1 MCSPSSPAMEQ
12 QAWILRGFLA
22 QVESKEAEEEEAESG
37 FTGEFSRLKLQS
49 TKYRTDKT
57 YPTKVA
63 EKQENVK
70 KNRYKDIVPFD
81 HSRVKLSL
89 TTSKNDNDYINASF
103 IKGVSGARAYI
114 ATQGPLPH
122 TVLDFWRMLWEYNIE
137 VIVMACREYEMGRK
151 KCERYWPEKQ
161 EEPFVC
167 DPFTIYCDSEES
179 KGDYVSRNLRVTYRN
194 WCRTLRQLH
203 YINWPDHGVPDTIPP
218 ILELLQEMRS
228 YQAHGDVPICI
239 HCSAGCGRTGALCA
253 IDYTWNLVK
262 TQRLKED
269 FSIYD
274 LVQDMRTQR
283 PSVVQT
289 KEQYEL
295 VYRTIKFLF
304 EKYLQSMAP
313 AQPSCTEVVP
323 AAPSPPTA
331 SDSEL
336 SDLSEASETEQEP
349 EPEPQHQIEPQT
361 EHRHPDREEPDRI
374 SNHVLPVAFSASAA
388 VHDGD
393 PLSDAATCSPSVIL
407 NDLRAR
413 DRQREQQRP
422 DSLPTQTINQKP
434 QPLQTQTNSMP
445 MNQRPPYLLPT
456 KPDTLP
462 TSQDLR
468 QEPSLSI
475 PIITSQALRTQEVCQ
490 RAMEQKK
497 VESDGEITR
506 LVPPVLSAVSIS
518 NPLCLTV
525 EDLYFLPDSSMTSPL
540 AAEAPR
546 GADNEEELAPLSK
559 LTENPCFNGS
569 SMTLNDQSMELSALV
584 ITNAA
589 PGALV
594 AFSDEDSPP
603 PLPERTPESYVLA
616 AGTERPDN
624 ISKPERLEVILPPNA
639 ATEALRG
646 NGNPPSP
653 IPPLPER
660 TPESFVLA
668 NTAGRS
674 TTVFPS
680 LSIPVE
686 MVVQKSEEREWPG
699 RSADTP
705 ALVDTISS
713 TRSKSLKVK
722 MTTLSV
728 SPQDTVSPP
737 VTVSLPVTVPQPV
750 TLPPPVR
757 YSIPAPC
764 SSVNLPPPP
773 PPPYPLAPSLSPPG
787 SENLTPPLPERT
799 PESFFLVTQEVD
811 QNSAPCMQSQSNSQ
825 TTSTQQRIGTSSE
838 WAGNSQPKRSLDGIM
853 NRSNSQTTSTQQ
865 RIGTS
870 SEWAGNSQPK
880 RSLDGIM
887 NRRKSVHAKS
897 SLQEPLTTVPLVAQA
912 VVAMTVGG
920 SAEIRLQQ
928 PVYNI
933 TSTSTGTTEDK
944 SDKNSGKALSGT
956 KSLKKFKLRQKPETA
971 PPPVPTHSGPSP
983 PYGTSASSSVFTF
996 GFGTRFGKP
1005 KGPRSYPETWV

>member
-1 MCSPSSPAMEQ
+1 MEQ

-37 FTGEFSRLKLQS
+37 FTGEFSRLKRQS

-179 KGDYVSRNLRVTYRN
+179 KGDYVSRNLRVTYSN

-262 TQRLKED
+262 TQLLKED

-295 VYRTIKFLF
+295 VYRTIKFLL
-304 EKYLQSMAP
+304 EKYLQSIAP
-313 AQPSCTEVVP
+313 AQPSCTEEVP

-336 SDLSEASETEQEP
+336 SDLSEASEAEQEP
-349 EPEPQHQIEPQT
+349 EPEPQHQMEPQT
-361 EHRHPDREEPDRI
+361 EHRERNASILCCRHPDREKPDGI
-374 SNHVLPVAFSASAA
+374 SNHVLPVALSASAA

-393 PLSDAATCSPSVIL
+393 PLSDSATCSPSVIL
-407 NDLRAR
+407 NALRAR

-422 DSLPTQTINQKP
+422 NSLPTQTMNQKP
-434 QPLQTQTNSMP
+434 QPLQIQTNSMS
-445 MNQRPPYLLPT
+445 MNQRPPYPLPT

-462 TSQDLR
+462 TSQALR
-468 QEPSLSI
+468 HEPSLRI
-475 PIITSQALRTQEVCQ
+475 PIITSQALMTQEFYQ

-497 VESDGEITR
+497 VESDGEIIR

-525 EDLYFLPDSSMTSPL
+525 EDLYFLPDFSMTSPL

-569 SMTLNDQSMELSALV
+569 IITLKDQAMELPALV

-589 PGALV
+589 AGALV
-594 AFSDEDSPP
+594 PFSDEDSPP

-616 AGTERPDN
+616 AGTEHPDN
-624 ISKPERLEVILPPNA
+624 ISKPERLEVIIPPNA
-639 ATEALRG
+639 AAEALRE
-646 NGNPPSP
+646 NGSAPSP

-668 NTAGRS
+668 NNSGRS

-680 LSIPVE
+680 LSVPVE
-686 MVVQKSEEREWPG
+686 MVVQKSEEMEWSG
-699 RSADTP
+699 RSVDT
-705 ALVDTISS
+705 LVDKMSW

-737 VTVSLPVTVPQPV
+737 VT
-750 TLPPPVR
+750 LPPPVR
-757 YSIPAPC
+757 YSVPAPC
-764 SSVNLPPPP
+764 TSVNLPPPP
-773 PPPYPLAPSLSPPG
+773 PPPYPLAPSLSTPG
-787 SENLTPPLPERT
+787 RAHLVPGRTSLICGGFYCEGSDNLTPPLPERT

-811 QNSAPCMQSQSNSQ
+811 QNSAPCLQSQSNSQ

-838 WAGNSQPKRSLDGIM
+838 WAGNSQPKRLLDGIM
-853 NRSNSQTTSTQQ
+853 NRS
-865 RIGTS
+865 
-870 SEWAGNSQPK
+870 
-880 RSLDGIM
+880 
-887 NRRKSVHAKS
+887 KSIHAKS
-897 SLQEPLTTVPLVAQA
+897 SLK
-912 VVAMTVGG
+912 
-920 SAEIRLQQ
+920 AEIKLQQ
-928 PVYNI
+928 TVDNS
-933 TSTSTGTTEDK
+933 TSTSTGTTEDE
-944 SDKNSGKALSGT
+944 SDKNSGKALSRT
-956 KSLKKFKLRQKPETA
+956 KSLKLFKLRQKPKSA

-1005 KGPRSYPETWV
+1005 KGPRSHPETWV

>member
-1 MCSPSSPAMEQ
+1 MEQ

-22 QVESKEAEEEEAESG
+22 QVERKEAEEEEAESG
-37 FTGEFSRLKLQS
+37 FTGEFSRLKRQS

-179 KGDYVSRNLRVTYRN
+179 KGDYVCRNLRVTYRN

-262 TQRLKED
+262 TQLLKED

-295 VYRTIKFLF
+295 VYRTIKFLL

-313 AQPSCTEVVP
+313 AQPSCTEEVP

-336 SDLSEASETEQEP
+336 SDLSEASEAEQEP
-349 EPEPQHQIEPQT
+349 EPEPQHQMEPQT
-361 EHRHPDREEPDRI
+361 EHRHPDREEPDGI

-393 PLSDAATCSPSVIL
+393 PLSDSATCSPSVIL
-407 NDLRAR
+407 NALRAR

-422 DSLPTQTINQKP
+422 NSLPTQTINQKP
-434 QPLQTQTNSMP
+434 QPLQIQTNSMS
-445 MNQRPPYLLPT
+445 MNQRPPYPLPT

-462 TSQDLR
+462 TSQALR
-468 QEPSLSI
+468 QEPSLRI
-475 PIITSQALRTQEVCQ
+475 PIITSQALMTQELCQ

-525 EDLYFLPDSSMTSPL
+525 EDLYFLPDFSMTSPL

-546 GADNEEELAPLSK
+546 GADNEELAPLSK

-569 SMTLNDQSMELSALV
+569 SITLKDQAMELPALV

-589 PGALV
+589 AGALV
-594 AFSDEDSPP
+594 PFSDEDSPP

-616 AGTERPDN
+616 AGTEHPDN
-624 ISKPERLEVILPPNA
+624 ISKPERLEVIIPPNA
-639 ATEALRG
+639 AAEALRG
-646 NGNPPSP
+646 N
-653 IPPLPER
+653 
-660 TPESFVLA
+660 
-668 NTAGRS
+668 
-674 TTVFPS
+674 
-680 LSIPVE
+680 
-686 MVVQKSEEREWPG
+686 
-699 RSADTP
+699 
-705 ALVDTISS
+705 
-713 TRSKSLKVK
+713 
-722 MTTLSV
+722 V

-737 VTVSLPVTVPQPV
+737 VT
-750 TLPPPVR
+750 LPPPVR
-757 YSIPAPC
+757 YSVPAPC
-764 SSVNLPPPP
+764 TSVNLPPPP
-773 PPPYPLAPSLSPPG
+773 PPPYPLAPSHSPPG
-787 SENLTPPLPERT
+787 SDNLTPPLPERT

-811 QNSAPCMQSQSNSQ
+811 QNSAPCQSQSNSQ

-838 WAGNSQPKRSLDGIM
+838 WAGNSQPKRLLDGIM
-853 NRSNSQTTSTQQ
+853 NRS
-865 RIGTS
+865 
-870 SEWAGNSQPK
+870 
-880 RSLDGIM
+880 
-887 NRRKSVHAKS
+887 KSVHAKS
-897 SLQEPLTTVPLVAQA
+897 SLKEPLTTVPLVAQV
-912 VVAMTVGG
+912 VVALGG
-920 SAEIRLQQ
+920 SAEMKLQQ
-928 PVYNI
+928 PVDNS
-933 TSTSTGTTEDK
+933 TSTSTGTTEDE
-944 SDKNSGKALSGT
+944 SDKNSGKALSRT
-956 KSLKKFKLRQKPETA
+956 KSLKLFKLRQKPKSA

-983 PYGTSASSSVFTF
+983 PYGTSTSSSVFTF

-1005 KGPRSYPETWV
+1005 KGPRSHPETWV

>member
-1 MCSPSSPAMEQ
+1 MEQ
-12 QAWILRGFLA
+12 QVWILRGFLA

-37 FTGEFSRLKLQS
+37 FTGEFSRLKRQS

-262 TQRLKED
+262 TQLLKED

-295 VYRTIKFLF
+295 VYRTIKFLL
-304 EKYLQSMAP
+304 EKYLQSIAP
-313 AQPSCTEVVP
+313 AQDSCTEEVP

-336 SDLSEASETEQEP
+336 SDLSEASEAEQEP
-349 EPEPQHQIEPQT
+349 EPEPQHQMEPQT
-361 EHRHPDREEPDRI
+361 EHRHPDREEPDGI
-374 SNHVLPVAFSASAA
+374 SNHVLPVALSASAA

-393 PLSDAATCSPSVIL
+393 PLSDSATCSPSVIL
-407 NDLRAR
+407 NALRAR

-422 DSLPTQTINQKP
+422 NSLPTQTINQKP
-434 QPLQTQTNSMP
+434 QPLQIQTNSMS
-445 MNQRPPYLLPT
+445 MNQRPPYPLPT

-462 TSQDLR
+462 TSQALR
-468 QEPSLSI
+468 QEPSLRI
-475 PIITSQALRTQEVCQ
+475 PIITSQALMPQEFCQ

-525 EDLYFLPDSSMTSPL
+525 EDLYFLPDFSMTSPL

-546 GADNEEELAPLSK
+546 GADNEEELVPLSK

-569 SMTLNDQSMELSALV
+569 SITLKDQAMELPALV

-589 PGALV
+589 AGALV
-594 AFSDEDSPP
+594 PFSDEDSPP

-616 AGTERPDN
+616 AGTEHPDN
-624 ISKPERLEVILPPNA
+624 ISKPERLEVIIPPNA
-639 ATEALRG
+639 AAEALG
-646 NGNPPSP
+646 ENGSAPSP

-668 NTAGRS
+668 NNSGRS

-680 LSIPVE
+680 LSVPVE
-686 MVVQKSEEREWPG
+686 MVVQKSEEREWSG
-699 RSADTP
+699 RSVDT
-705 ALVDTISS
+705 LVDKMSW

-737 VTVSLPVTVPQPV
+737 VT
-750 TLPPPVR
+750 LPPPVR
-757 YSIPAPC
+757 YSVPTPC
-764 SSVNLPPPP
+764 TSVNLPPPP

-787 SENLTPPLPERT
+787 RTSLICGGFYCEGSDNLTPPLPERT

-811 QNSAPCMQSQSNSQ
+811 QNSAPCLQSQSNSQ

-838 WAGNSQPKRSLDGIM
+838 WAGNSQPKRLLDGIM
-853 NRSNSQTTSTQQ
+853 NRS
-865 RIGTS
+865 
-870 SEWAGNSQPK
+870 
-880 RSLDGIM
+880 
-887 NRRKSVHAKS
+887 KSVHAKS
-897 SLQEPLTTVPLVAQA
+897 SLKEPLTTVPLVAQA
-912 VVAMTVGG
+912 VVALGG
-920 SAEIRLQQ
+920 SAEIKLQQ
-928 PVYNI
+928 TVDNS
-933 TSTSTGTTEDK
+933 TSTSTGTTEEE
-944 SDKNSGKALSGT
+944 SDKNSGKALSRT
-956 KSLKKFKLRQKPETA
+956 KSLKLFKLRQKPKSA

-983 PYGTSASSSVFTF
+983 PYGTSASSVFTF

-1005 KGPRSYPETWV
+1005 KGPRSHPETWV

>member
-1 MCSPSSPAMEQ
+1 MEQ

-22 QVESKEAEEEEAESG
+22 QVERKEAEEEEAESG
-37 FTGEFSRLKLQS
+37 FTGEFSRLKRQS

-179 KGDYVSRNLRVTYRN
+179 KGDYVCRNLRVTYRN

-262 TQRLKED
+262 TQLLKED

-295 VYRTIKFLF
+295 VYRTIKFLL

-313 AQPSCTEVVP
+313 AQPSCTEEVP

-336 SDLSEASETEQEP
+336 SDLSEASEAEQEP
-349 EPEPQHQIEPQT
+349 EPEPQHQMEPQT
-361 EHRHPDREEPDRI
+361 EHRERNASILCCRHPDREEPDGI

-393 PLSDAATCSPSVIL
+393 PLSDSATCSPSVIL
-407 NDLRAR
+407 NALRAR

-422 DSLPTQTINQKP
+422 NSLPTQTINQKP
-434 QPLQTQTNSMP
+434 QPLQIQTNSMS
-445 MNQRPPYLLPT
+445 MNQRPPYPLPT

-462 TSQDLR
+462 TSQALR
-468 QEPSLSI
+468 QEPSLRI
-475 PIITSQALRTQEVCQ
+475 PIITSQALMTQELCQ

-525 EDLYFLPDSSMTSPL
+525 EDLYFLPDFSMTSPL

-546 GADNEEELAPLSK
+546 GADNEELAPLSK

-569 SMTLNDQSMELSALV
+569 SITLKDQAMELPALV

-589 PGALV
+589 AGALV
-594 AFSDEDSPP
+594 PFSDEDSPP

-616 AGTERPDN
+616 AGTEHPDN
-624 ISKPERLEVILPPNA
+624 ISKPERLEVIIPPNA
-639 ATEALRG
+639 AAEALRG
-646 NGNPPSP
+646 N
-653 IPPLPER
+653 
-660 TPESFVLA
+660 
-668 NTAGRS
+668 
-674 TTVFPS
+674 
-680 LSIPVE
+680 
-686 MVVQKSEEREWPG
+686 
-699 RSADTP
+699 
-705 ALVDTISS
+705 
-713 TRSKSLKVK
+713 
-722 MTTLSV
+722 V

-737 VTVSLPVTVPQPV
+737 VT
-750 TLPPPVR
+750 LPPPVR
-757 YSIPAPC
+757 YSVPAPC
-764 SSVNLPPPP
+764 TSVNLPPPP
-773 PPPYPLAPSLSPPG
+773 PPPYPLAPSHSPPG
-787 SENLTPPLPERT
+787 SDNLTPPLPERT

-811 QNSAPCMQSQSNSQ
+811 QNSAPCQSQSNSQ

-838 WAGNSQPKRSLDGIM
+838 WAGNSQPKRLLDGIM
-853 NRSNSQTTSTQQ
+853 NRS
-865 RIGTS
+865 
-870 SEWAGNSQPK
+870 
-880 RSLDGIM
+880 
-887 NRRKSVHAKS
+887 KSVHAKS
-897 SLQEPLTTVPLVAQA
+897 SLKEPLTTVPLVAQV
-912 VVAMTVGG
+912 VVALGG
-920 SAEIRLQQ
+920 SAEMKLQQ
-928 PVYNI
+928 PVDNS
-933 TSTSTGTTEDK
+933 TSTSTGTTEDE
-944 SDKNSGKALSGT
+944 SDKNSGKALSRT
-956 KSLKKFKLRQKPETA
+956 KSLKLFKLRQKPKSA

-983 PYGTSASSSVFTF
+983 PYGTSTSSSVFTF

-1005 KGPRSYPETWV
+1005 KGPRSHPETWV

>member
-1 MCSPSSPAMEQ
+1 MEQ

-37 FTGEFSRLKLQS
+37 FTGEFSRLKRQS

-194 WCRTLRQLH
+194 KWCRTLRQLH

-228 YQAHGDVPICI
+228 YQAHEDVPICI

-269 FSIYD
+269 FRIYD

-295 VYRTIKFLF
+295 VYSTVKFLF

-313 AQPSCTEVVP
+313 AQPSCTEEVP

-336 SDLSEASETEQEP
+336 TDLSEASEAEQEP
-349 EPEPQHQIEPQT
+349 EPEPQHQMEPQI
-361 EHRHPDREEPDRI
+361 EHRHPDRI

-407 NDLRAR
+407 NALRAR

-422 DSLPTQTINQKP
+422 NSLPTQTINQKP
-434 QPLQTQTNSMP
+434 QPLQTQTNSMSI
-445 MNQRPPYLLPT
+445 NQRPSYPLPT

-468 QEPSLSI
+468 QEPSLRI
-475 PIITSQALRTQEVCQ
+475 PIITSQALRTQEFCQ

-569 SMTLNDQSMELSALV
+569 IMTLKDQSMELPALV

-603 PLPERTPESYVLA
+603 PLPERTPESYVLS

-624 ISKPERLEVILPPNA
+624 ISKPERLEVIIPPNA
-639 ATEALRG
+639 AAEALRG
-646 NGNPPSP
+646 NGSPPLP

-668 NTAGRS
+668 NNAGRS

-680 LSIPVE
+680 LSVPVE
-686 MVVQKSEEREWPG
+686 MVVQKSEEREWSG
-699 RSADTP
+699 RSVDT
-705 ALVDTISS
+705 LVDEISW

-737 VTVSLPVTVPQPV
+737 VTVPPPV
-750 TLPPPVR
+750 TLPPLVR
-757 YSIPAPC
+757 YSVPAPC
-764 SSVNLPPPP
+764 TSVNLPPPP

-811 QNSAPCMQSQSNSQ
+811 QNSAPCLQSQSNSQ

-838 WAGNSQPKRSLDGIM
+838 WAGNSQPKRFLDGIM
-853 NRSNSQTTSTQQ
+853 NRS
-865 RIGTS
+865 
-870 SEWAGNSQPK
+870 
-880 RSLDGIM
+880 
-887 NRRKSVHAKS
+887 KSVHVKS
-897 SLQEPLTTVPLVAQA
+897 SLKEPLTTVPLVAQT
-912 VVAMTVGG
+912 VVAVGG
-920 SAEIRLQQ
+920 STEMKLQQ
-928 PVYNI
+928 PVDN
-933 TSTSTGTTEDK
+933 STGTTEDK
-944 SDKNSGKALSGT
+944 SDKNSGKALSRT
-956 KSLKKFKLRQKPETA
+956 KSLKLFKLRQKPKSA

-1005 KGPRSYPETWV
+1005 KGPRSHPETWV

>member
-1 MCSPSSPAMEQ
+1 MEQ

-22 QVESKEAEEEEAESG
+22 QVERKEAEEEEAESG
-37 FTGEFSRLKLQS
+37 FTGEFSRLKRQS

-179 KGDYVSRNLRVTYRN
+179 KGDYVCRNLRVTYRN

-262 TQRLKED
+262 TQLLKED

-295 VYRTIKFLF
+295 VYRTIKFLL

-313 AQPSCTEVVP
+313 AQPSCTEEVP

-336 SDLSEASETEQEP
+336 SDLSEASEAEQEP
-349 EPEPQHQIEPQT
+349 EPEPQHQMEPQT
-361 EHRHPDREEPDRI
+361 EHRHPDREEPDGI

-393 PLSDAATCSPSVIL
+393 PLSDSATCSPSVIL
-407 NDLRAR
+407 NALRAR

-422 DSLPTQTINQKP
+422 NSLPTQTINQKP
-434 QPLQTQTNSMP
+434 QPLQIQTNSMS
-445 MNQRPPYLLPT
+445 MNQRPPYPLPT

-462 TSQDLR
+462 TSQALR
-468 QEPSLSI
+468 QEPSLRI
-475 PIITSQALRTQEVCQ
+475 PIITSQALMTQELCQ

-525 EDLYFLPDSSMTSPL
+525 EDLYFLPDFSMTSPL

-546 GADNEEELAPLSK
+546 GADNEELAPLSK

-569 SMTLNDQSMELSALV
+569 SITLKDQAMELPALV

-589 PGALV
+589 AGALV
-594 AFSDEDSPP
+594 PFSDEDSPP

-616 AGTERPDN
+616 AGTEHPDN
-624 ISKPERLEVILPPNA
+624 ISKPERLEVIIPPNA
-639 ATEALRG
+639 AAEALRG
-646 NGNPPSP
+646 N
-653 IPPLPER
+653 
-660 TPESFVLA
+660 
-668 NTAGRS
+668 
-674 TTVFPS
+674 
-680 LSIPVE
+680 
-686 MVVQKSEEREWPG
+686 
-699 RSADTP
+699 
-705 ALVDTISS
+705 
-713 TRSKSLKVK
+713 
-722 MTTLSV
+722 V

-737 VTVSLPVTVPQPV
+737 VT
-750 TLPPPVR
+750 LPPPVR
-757 YSIPAPC
+757 YSVPAPC
-764 SSVNLPPPP
+764 TSVNLPPPP
-773 PPPYPLAPSLSPPG
+773 PPPYPLAPSHSPPG
-787 SENLTPPLPERT
+787 RAHLVPGRTSLICGGFYCEGSDNLTPPLPERT

-811 QNSAPCMQSQSNSQ
+811 QNSAPCQSQSNSQ

-838 WAGNSQPKRSLDGIM
+838 WAGNSQPKRLLDGIM
-853 NRSNSQTTSTQQ
+853 NRS
-865 RIGTS
+865 
-870 SEWAGNSQPK
+870 
-880 RSLDGIM
+880 
-887 NRRKSVHAKS
+887 KSVHAKS
-897 SLQEPLTTVPLVAQA
+897 SLKEPLTTVPLVAQV
-912 VVAMTVGG
+912 VVALGG
-920 SAEIRLQQ
+920 SAEMKLQQ
-928 PVYNI
+928 PVDNS
-933 TSTSTGTTEDK
+933 TSTSTGTTEDE
-944 SDKNSGKALSGT
+944 SDKNSGKALSRT
-956 KSLKKFKLRQKPETA
+956 KSLKLFKLRQKPKSA

-983 PYGTSASSSVFTF
+983 PYGTSTSSSVFTF

-1005 KGPRSYPETWV
+1005 KGPRSHPETWV

>member
-1 MCSPSSPAMEQ
+1 MEQ

-37 FTGEFSRLKLQS
+37 FTGEFSRLKRQS

-194 WCRTLRQLH
+194 KWCRTLRQLH

-228 YQAHGDVPICI
+228 YQAHEDVPICI

-295 VYRTIKFLF
+295 VYRTVKFLF

-313 AQPSCTEVVP
+313 AQPSCTEEVP

-336 SDLSEASETEQEP
+336 TDLSEASEAEQEP
-349 EPEPQHQIEPQT
+349 EPEPQHQMEPQT
-361 EHRHPDREEPDRI
+361 EHRHP
-374 SNHVLPVAFSASAA
+374 
-388 VHDGD
+388 G
-393 PLSDAATCSPSVIL
+393 T
-407 NDLRAR
+407 
-413 DRQREQQRP
+413 
-422 DSLPTQTINQKP
+422 LPTQTINQKP
-434 QPLQTQTNSMP
+434 QPLQTQTNSMS
-445 MNQRPPYLLPT
+445 MNQRPSYPLPT

-468 QEPSLSI
+468 QEPSLRI
-475 PIITSQALRTQEVCQ
+475 PIITSQALRTQEFCQ

-569 SMTLNDQSMELSALV
+569 IMTLKDQSMELPALV

-603 PLPERTPESYVLA
+603 PLPERTPESYVLS

-624 ISKPERLEVILPPNA
+624 ISKPERLEVIIPPNA
-639 ATEALRG
+639 AAEALRV
-646 NGNPPSP
+646 NGSPPSP

-668 NTAGRS
+668 NNAGRS

-680 LSIPVE
+680 LSVPVE
-686 MVVQKSEEREWPG
+686 MVVQKSEEREWSG
-699 RSADTP
+699 RSVDT
-705 ALVDTISS
+705 LVDEISW

-737 VTVSLPVTVPQPV
+737 VTVPPPV

-757 YSIPAPC
+757 YSVPAPC
-764 SSVNLPPPP
+764 TSVNLPPPP

-811 QNSAPCMQSQSNSQ
+811 QNSAPCLQSQSNSQ

-838 WAGNSQPKRSLDGIM
+838 WAGNSQPKRFLDGIM
-853 NRSNSQTTSTQQ
+853 NRS
-865 RIGTS
+865 
-870 SEWAGNSQPK
+870 
-880 RSLDGIM
+880 
-887 NRRKSVHAKS
+887 KSVHAKS
-897 SLQEPLTTVPLVAQA
+897 SLKEPLTTVPLVAQT
-912 VVAMTVGG
+912 VVAVGG
-920 SAEIRLQQ
+920 SAEMKLQQ
-928 PVYNI
+928 PVDN
-933 TSTSTGTTEDK
+933 STGTTEDK
-944 SDKNSGKALSGT
+944 SDKNSGKALSRT
-956 KSLKKFKLRQKPETA
+956 KSLKLFKLRQKPKSA

-1005 KGPRSYPETWV
+1005 KGPRSHPETWV

>member
-1 MCSPSSPAMEQ
+1 MMTNPLRCASMIWDLCLSPLLVRRSVSIRISQVDLDSPRHQYFLLKRQQQQQHTRSPSSPAMEQ

-37 FTGEFSRLKLQS
+37 FTGEFSRLKRQS

-63 EKQENVK
+63 ETQENVK

-81 HSRVKLSL
+81 HSRVKLTL

-103 IKGVSGARAYI
+103 IKGVSGSRAYI

-167 DPFTIYCDSEES
+167 GPFTIYCDSEES

-262 TQRLKED
+262 TQ
-269 FSIYD
+269 
-274 LVQDMRTQR
+274 
-283 PSVVQT
+283 
-289 KEQYEL
+289 
-295 VYRTIKFLF
+295 
-304 EKYLQSMAP
+304 
-313 AQPSCTEVVP
+313 VP
-323 AAPSPPTA
+323 VAPSPPTP

-336 SDLSEASETEQEP
+336 SDLSEASEAEQEP
-349 EPEPQHQIEPQT
+349 EPVPQHQIEPQT
-361 EHRHPDREEPDRI
+361 EHRHSEREEPDGI

-393 PLSDAATCSPSVIL
+393 PLSDAATRSPSAIL
-407 NDLRAR
+407 NALRAR

-422 DSLPTQTINQKP
+422 NSLPTQTVNQKP
-434 QPLQTQTNSMP
+434 QPLQTQPNNRP
-445 MNQRPPYLLPT
+445 IDQRPPYPLPT
-456 KPDTLP
+456 KPDNLP
-462 TSQDLR
+462 TCQDLR

-475 PIITSQALRTQEVCQ
+475 PIITPQALRTQEFCQ
-490 RAMEQKK
+490 RPMEQKK
-497 VESDGEITR
+497 VERDVEINR

-518 NPLCLTV
+518 NTLCLTV
-525 EDLYFLPDSSMTSPL
+525 EDPYFGPDSSLTSPL
-540 AAEAPR
+540 ASEAPR

-559 LTENPCFNGS
+559 LTENPYFNGS
-569 SMTLNDQSMELSALV
+569 SMTLNGQPMELPALV

-589 PGALV
+589 PGAVV
-594 AFSDEDSPP
+594 ASSDEDSPP
-603 PLPERTPESYVLA
+603 LLPERTPESYVLA

-624 ISKPERLEVILPPNA
+624 ISKPERLEVIIPPNA
-639 ATEALRG
+639 AAEALRG
-646 NGNPPSP
+646 NGSPPSP

-668 NTAGRS
+668 NDAGRS
-674 TTVFPS
+674 TPVFPS
-680 LSIPVE
+680 LSVPVE
-686 MVVQKSEEREWPG
+686 MVGQKSEEKEWSG
-699 RSADTP
+699 HSVDTP
-705 ALVDTISS
+705 ALVEKRSRM
-713 TRSKSLKVK
+713 RSKSLKDHPR
-722 MTTLSV
+722 LQCHHPLQCL
-728 SPQDTVSPP
+728 PQLDILYL
-737 VTVSLPVTVPQPV
+737 LP
-750 TLPPPVR
+750 
-757 YSIPAPC
+757 
-764 SSVNLPPPP
+764 
-773 PPPYPLAPSLSPPG
+773 
-787 SENLTPPLPERT
+787 
-799 PESFFLVTQEVD
+799 
-811 QNSAPCMQSQSNSQ
+811 NSAPCLQSQSSSQ
-825 TTSTQQRIGTSSE
+825 TTTTHQRIGTSSE
-838 WAGNSQPKRSLDGIM
+838 WAGNSQPIGFLDGIM
-853 NRSNSQTTSTQQ
+853 NRS
-865 RIGTS
+865 
-870 SEWAGNSQPK
+870 
-880 RSLDGIM
+880 
-887 NRRKSVHAKS
+887 KSVRVKS
-897 SLQEPLTTVPLVAQA
+897 SLQEPLTTVPLVAPA
-912 VVAMTVGG
+912 VVAMTEGG
-920 SAEIRLQQ
+920 SAEMKLQQ
-928 PVYNI
+928 PVDNS
-933 TSTSTGTTEDK
+933 TSTITGTTEDK
-944 SDKNSGKALSGT
+944 SDKNSGKAMSRT
-956 KSLKKFKLRQKPETA
+956 KSLKLFKLRQKPKSA
-971 PPPVPTHSGPSP
+971 PPPVPTHSGPPP

-1005 KGPRSYPETWV
+1005 KGPRSQPETWV

>member
-1 MCSPSSPAMEQ
+1 MEQ

-37 FTGEFSRLKLQS
+37 FTGEFSRLKRQS

-194 WCRTLRQLH
+194 CCRTLRQLH

-262 TQRLKED
+262 TQLLKED

-313 AQPSCTEVVP
+313 AQPSCTEEVP

-336 SDLSEASETEQEP
+336 SDLSEASEAEQEP
-349 EPEPQHQIEPQT
+349 EPEPQHQMEPQT
-361 EHRHPDREEPDRI
+361 EHRHPDREEPDGI
-374 SNHVLPVAFSASAA
+374 SNHVLPVDFSASAA

-393 PLSDAATCSPSVIL
+393 PLSDTATCSPSVIL
-407 NDLRAR
+407 NALRAR
-413 DRQREQQRP
+413 DRQRP
-422 DSLPTQTINQKP
+422 NSLPTQTINQKP
-434 QPLQTQTNSMP
+434 QPLQIQTNSMS
-445 MNQRPPYLLPT
+445 MNQRPPYPRPT

-462 TSQDLR
+462 TSQALR
-468 QEPSLSI
+468 QEPSLRI
-475 PIITSQALRTQEVCQ
+475 PIITSQALMTQEFCQ

-525 EDLYFLPDSSMTSPL
+525 EDLYFLPDFSMTSPL

-546 GADNEEELAPLSK
+546 GADNEEELASLSK

-569 SMTLNDQSMELSALV
+569 SITLKDQAMELPALV
-584 ITNAA
+584 ITNVAA
-589 PGALV
+589 GALV
-594 AFSDEDSPP
+594 PFSDEDSPP

-616 AGTERPDN
+616 AGTEHPDN
-624 ISKPERLEVILPPNA
+624 ISKPESLEVIIPPNA
-639 ATEALRG
+639 AAEAFRG
-646 NGNPPSP
+646 NGSAPSP

-668 NTAGRS
+668 NNSGRS

-680 LSIPVE
+680 LSVPVE
-686 MVVQKSEEREWPG
+686 MVFQKSEEREWSG
-699 RSADTP
+699 RSVDT
-705 ALVDTISS
+705 LVDKMSW

-728 SPQDTVSPP
+728 STQDTVSP
-737 VTVSLPVTVPQPV
+737 PV

-757 YSIPAPC
+757 YYVPAPC
-764 SSVNLPPPP
+764 TSVNLPPPP
-773 PPPYPLAPSLSPPG
+773 PPPYPLAPSPSPPG
-787 SENLTPPLPERT
+787 SDNLTPPLPERT
-799 PESFFLVTQEVD
+799 PESFFLVTQEGD
-811 QNSAPCMQSQSNSQ
+811 QNSAPCLQSQSNSQ

-838 WAGNSQPKRSLDGIM
+838 WAGNSQPKRLLDGSM
-853 NRSNSQTTSTQQ
+853 NRS
-865 RIGTS
+865 
-870 SEWAGNSQPK
+870 
-880 RSLDGIM
+880 
-887 NRRKSVHAKS
+887 KSVHAKS
-897 SLQEPLTTVPLVAQA
+897 SLKEPLTTVPLVAQA
-912 VVAMTVGG
+912 VVALGG
-920 SAEIRLQQ
+920 SAEMKLQQ
-928 PVYNI
+928 PVDNS
-933 TSTSTGTTEDK
+933 TSTSTGTTEDE
-944 SDKNSGKALSGT
+944 SDNNRGKALSRT
-956 KSLKKFKLRQKPETA
+956 KSLKLFKLRQKPKSA

-983 PYGTSASSSVFTF
+983 PYGTSASPSVFTF
-996 GFGTRFGKP
+996 GFGSRFGKP
-1005 KGPRSYPETWV
+1005 KGPRSHPETWV

>member
-1 MCSPSSPAMEQ
+1 MEQ

-22 QVESKEAEEEEAESG
+22 QVERKEAEEEEAESG
-37 FTGEFSRLKLQS
+37 FTGEFSRLKRQS

-179 KGDYVSRNLRVTYRN
+179 KGDYVCRNLRVTYRN

-262 TQRLKED
+262 TQLLKED

-295 VYRTIKFLF
+295 VYRTIKFLL

-313 AQPSCTEVVP
+313 AQPSCTEEVP

-336 SDLSEASETEQEP
+336 SDLSEASEAEQEP
-349 EPEPQHQIEPQT
+349 EPEPQHQMEPQT
-361 EHRHPDREEPDRI
+361 EHRHPDREEPDGI

-393 PLSDAATCSPSVIL
+393 PLSDSATCSPSVIL
-407 NDLRAR
+407 NALRAR

-422 DSLPTQTINQKP
+422 NSLPTQTINQKP
-434 QPLQTQTNSMP
+434 QPLQIQTNSMS
-445 MNQRPPYLLPT
+445 MNQRPPYPLPT

-462 TSQDLR
+462 TSQALR
-468 QEPSLSI
+468 QEPSLRI
-475 PIITSQALRTQEVCQ
+475 PIITSQALMTQELCQ

-525 EDLYFLPDSSMTSPL
+525 EDLYFLPDFSMTSPL

-546 GADNEEELAPLSK
+546 GADNEELAPLSK

-569 SMTLNDQSMELSALV
+569 SITLKDQAMELPALV

-589 PGALV
+589 AGALV
-594 AFSDEDSPP
+594 PFSDEDSPP

-616 AGTERPDN
+616 AGTEHPDN
-624 ISKPERLEVILPPNA
+624 ISKPERLEVIIPPNA
-639 ATEALRG
+639 AAEALRG
-646 NGNPPSP
+646 NGEWRAFEGPHNTLHKLFYKSIQTHFFSTALPKGVPPRLSP
-653 IPPLPER
+653 HCQRER
-660 TPESFVLA
+660 QNNLCWPT
-668 NTAGRS
+668 
-674 TTVFPS
+674 
-680 LSIPVE
+680 IPVGALLSSLPSQSLWRWWSRSQK
-686 MVVQKSEEREWPG
+686 MQMKVQLMFIPVFLG
-699 RSADTP
+699 FFVFT
-705 ALVDTISS
+705 
-713 TRSKSLKVK
+713 
-722 MTTLSV
+722 V

-737 VTVSLPVTVPQPV
+737 VT
-750 TLPPPVR
+750 LPPPVR
-757 YSIPAPC
+757 YSVPAPC
-764 SSVNLPPPP
+764 TSVNLPPPP
-773 PPPYPLAPSLSPPG
+773 PPPYPLAPSHSPPG
-787 SENLTPPLPERT
+787 RAHLVPGRTSLICGGFYCEGSDNLTPPLPERT

-811 QNSAPCMQSQSNSQ
+811 QNSAPCQSQSNSQ

-838 WAGNSQPKRSLDGIM
+838 WAGNSQPKRLLDGIM
-853 NRSNSQTTSTQQ
+853 NRS
-865 RIGTS
+865 
-870 SEWAGNSQPK
+870 
-880 RSLDGIM
+880 
-887 NRRKSVHAKS
+887 KSVHAKS
-897 SLQEPLTTVPLVAQA
+897 SLKEPLTTVPLVAQV
-912 VVAMTVGG
+912 VVALGG
-920 SAEIRLQQ
+920 SAEMKLQQ
-928 PVYNI
+928 PVDNS
-933 TSTSTGTTEDK
+933 TSTSTGTTEDE
-944 SDKNSGKALSGT
+944 SDKNSGKALSRT
-956 KSLKKFKLRQKPETA
+956 KSLKLFKLRQKPKSA

-983 PYGTSASSSVFTF
+983 PYGTSTSSSVFTF

-1005 KGPRSYPETWV
+1005 KGPRSHPETWV

>member
-1 MCSPSSPAMEQ
+1 MEQ

-22 QVESKEAEEEEAESG
+22 QVERKEAEEEEAESG
-37 FTGEFSRLKLQS
+37 FTGEFSRLKRQS

-179 KGDYVSRNLRVTYRN
+179 KGDYVCRNLRVTYRN

-262 TQRLKED
+262 TQLLKED

-295 VYRTIKFLF
+295 VYRTIKFLL

-313 AQPSCTEVVP
+313 AQPSCTEEVP

-336 SDLSEASETEQEP
+336 SDLSEASEAEQEP
-349 EPEPQHQIEPQT
+349 EPEPQHQMEPQT
-361 EHRHPDREEPDRI
+361 EHRERNASILCCRHPDREEPDGI

-393 PLSDAATCSPSVIL
+393 PLSDSATCSPSVIL
-407 NDLRAR
+407 NALRAR

-422 DSLPTQTINQKP
+422 NSLPTQTINQKP
-434 QPLQTQTNSMP
+434 QPLQIQTNSMS
-445 MNQRPPYLLPT
+445 MNQRPPYPLPT

-462 TSQDLR
+462 TSQALR
-468 QEPSLSI
+468 QEPSLRI
-475 PIITSQALRTQEVCQ
+475 PIITSQALMTQELCQ

-525 EDLYFLPDSSMTSPL
+525 EDLYFLPDFSMTSPL

-546 GADNEEELAPLSK
+546 GADNEELAPLSK

-569 SMTLNDQSMELSALV
+569 SITLKDQAMELPALV

-589 PGALV
+589 AGALV
-594 AFSDEDSPP
+594 PFSDEDSPP

-616 AGTERPDN
+616 AGTEHPDN
-624 ISKPERLEVILPPNA
+624 ISKPERLEVIIPPNA
-639 ATEALRG
+639 AAEALRG
-646 NGNPPSP
+646 N
-653 IPPLPER
+653 
-660 TPESFVLA
+660 
-668 NTAGRS
+668 
-674 TTVFPS
+674 
-680 LSIPVE
+680 
-686 MVVQKSEEREWPG
+686 
-699 RSADTP
+699 
-705 ALVDTISS
+705 
-713 TRSKSLKVK
+713 
-722 MTTLSV
+722 V

-737 VTVSLPVTVPQPV
+737 VT
-750 TLPPPVR
+750 LPPPVR
-757 YSIPAPC
+757 YSVPAPC
-764 SSVNLPPPP
+764 TSVNLPPPP
-773 PPPYPLAPSLSPPG
+773 PPPYPLAPSHSPPG
-787 SENLTPPLPERT
+787 RAHLVPGRTSLICGGFYCEGSDNLTPPLPERT

-811 QNSAPCMQSQSNSQ
+811 QNSAPCQSQSNSQ

-838 WAGNSQPKRSLDGIM
+838 WAGNSQPKRLLDGIM
-853 NRSNSQTTSTQQ
+853 NRS
-865 RIGTS
+865 
-870 SEWAGNSQPK
+870 
-880 RSLDGIM
+880 
-887 NRRKSVHAKS
+887 KSVHAKS
-897 SLQEPLTTVPLVAQA
+897 SLKEPLTTVPLVAQV
-912 VVAMTVGG
+912 VVALGG
-920 SAEIRLQQ
+920 SAEMKLQQ
-928 PVYNI
+928 PVDNS
-933 TSTSTGTTEDK
+933 TSTSTGTTEDE
-944 SDKNSGKALSGT
+944 SDKNSGKALSRT
-956 KSLKKFKLRQKPETA
+956 KSLKLFKLRQKPKSA

-983 PYGTSASSSVFTF
+983 PYGTSTSSSVFTF

-1005 KGPRSYPETWV
+1005 KGPRSHPETWV

>member
-1 MCSPSSPAMEQ
+1 
-12 QAWILRGFLA
+12 
-22 QVESKEAEEEEAESG
+22 
-37 FTGEFSRLKLQS
+37 
-49 TKYRTDKT
+49 
-57 YPTKVA
+57 
-63 EKQENVK
+63 
-70 KNRYKDIVPFD
+70 
-81 HSRVKLSL
+81 
-89 TTSKNDNDYINASF
+89 
-103 IKGVSGARAYI
+103 
-114 ATQGPLPH
+114 
-122 TVLDFWRMLWEYNIE
+122 
-137 VIVMACREYEMGRK
+137 MACREYEMGRK

-262 TQRLKED
+262 TQLLKED

-295 VYRTIKFLF
+295 VYRTIKFLL
-304 EKYLQSMAP
+304 EKYLQSIAP
-313 AQPSCTEVVP
+313 AQDSCTEEVP

-336 SDLSEASETEQEP
+336 SDLSEASEAEQEP
-349 EPEPQHQIEPQT
+349 EPEPQHQMEPQT
-361 EHRHPDREEPDRI
+361 EHRERNASILCCRHPDREEPDGI
-374 SNHVLPVAFSASAA
+374 SNHVLPVALSASAA

-393 PLSDAATCSPSVIL
+393 PLSDSATCSPSVIL
-407 NDLRAR
+407 NALRAR

-422 DSLPTQTINQKP
+422 NSLPTQTINQKP
-434 QPLQTQTNSMP
+434 QPLQIQTNSMS
-445 MNQRPPYLLPT
+445 MNQRPPYPLPT

-462 TSQDLR
+462 TSQALR
-468 QEPSLSI
+468 QEPSLRI
-475 PIITSQALRTQEVCQ
+475 PIITSQALMPQEFCQ

-525 EDLYFLPDSSMTSPL
+525 EDLYFLPDFSMTSPL

-546 GADNEEELAPLSK
+546 GADNEEELVPLSK

-569 SMTLNDQSMELSALV
+569 SITLKDQAMELPALV

-589 PGALV
+589 AGALV
-594 AFSDEDSPP
+594 PFSDEDSPP

-616 AGTERPDN
+616 AGTEHPDN
-624 ISKPERLEVILPPNA
+624 ISKPERLEVIIPPNA
-639 ATEALRG
+639 AAEALG
-646 NGNPPSP
+646 ENGSAPSP

-668 NTAGRS
+668 NNSGRS

-680 LSIPVE
+680 LSVPVE
-686 MVVQKSEEREWPG
+686 MVVQKSEEREWSG
-699 RSADTP
+699 RSVDT
-705 ALVDTISS
+705 LVDKMSW

-737 VTVSLPVTVPQPV
+737 VT
-750 TLPPPVR
+750 LPPPVR
-757 YSIPAPC
+757 YSVPTPC
-764 SSVNLPPPP
+764 TSVNLPPPP

-787 SENLTPPLPERT
+787 RTSLICGGFYCEGSDNLTPPLPERT

-811 QNSAPCMQSQSNSQ
+811 QNSAPCLQSQSNSQ

-838 WAGNSQPKRSLDGIM
+838 WAGNSQPKRLLDGIM
-853 NRSNSQTTSTQQ
+853 NRS
-865 RIGTS
+865 
-870 SEWAGNSQPK
+870 
-880 RSLDGIM
+880 
-887 NRRKSVHAKS
+887 KSVHAKS
-897 SLQEPLTTVPLVAQA
+897 SLKEPLTTVPLVAQA
-912 VVAMTVGG
+912 VVALGG
-920 SAEIRLQQ
+920 SAEIKLQQ
-928 PVYNI
+928 TVDNS
-933 TSTSTGTTEDK
+933 TSTSTGTTEEE
-944 SDKNSGKALSGT
+944 SDKNSGKALSRT
-956 KSLKKFKLRQKPETA
+956 KSLKLFKLRQKPKSA

-983 PYGTSASSSVFTF
+983 PYGTSASSVFTF

-1005 KGPRSYPETWV
+1005 KGPRSHPETWV

>member
-1 MCSPSSPAMEQ
+1 MEQ

-37 FTGEFSRLKLQS
+37 FTGEFSRLKRQS

-179 KGDYVSRNLRVTYRN
+179 KGDYVCRNLRVTYRN

-262 TQRLKED
+262 TQLLKED

-295 VYRTIKFLF
+295 VYRTIKFLL

-313 AQPSCTEVVP
+313 AQPSCTEEVP

-336 SDLSEASETEQEP
+336 SDLSEASEAEQEP
-349 EPEPQHQIEPQT
+349 EPEPQHQMEPQT
-361 EHRHPDREEPDRI
+361 EHRHPDREEPGGI

-388 VHDGD
+388 VHDRD
-393 PLSDAATCSPSVIL
+393 PLSDSATCSPSVIL
-407 NDLRAR
+407 NALRAR

-422 DSLPTQTINQKP
+422 NSLSTQTINQKP
-434 QPLQTQTNSMP
+434 QPLQIQTNSMS
-445 MNQRPPYLLPT
+445 MNQRPPYPLPT
-456 KPDTLP
+456 KSDTLP
-462 TSQDLR
+462 TSQALR
-468 QEPSLSI
+468 QEPSLHI
-475 PIITSQALRTQEVCQ
+475 PIITSQALMTQEFCQ

-525 EDLYFLPDSSMTSPL
+525 EDLYFLPDFSMTSPM

-569 SMTLNDQSMELSALV
+569 SITLKDQAMELPALV

-589 PGALV
+589 AGALV
-594 AFSDEDSPP
+594 PFSDEDSPP

-616 AGTERPDN
+616 AGTEHPDN
-624 ISKPERLEVILPPNA
+624 ISKPERLEVIIPPNA
-639 ATEALRG
+639 AAEALRG
-646 NGNPPSP
+646 NGSAPSP

-668 NTAGRS
+668 NNSGRS

-680 LSIPVE
+680 LSVPVE
-686 MVVQKSEEREWPG
+686 MVVQKSEEREWSG
-699 RSADTP
+699 RSVDT
-705 ALVDTISS
+705 LVDKMSW

-737 VTVSLPVTVPQPV
+737 VT
-750 TLPPPVR
+750 LPPPVR
-757 YSIPAPC
+757 YSVPAPC
-764 SSVNLPPPP
+764 TSVNLPPPP

-787 SENLTPPLPERT
+787 KPFEQPCLVAGRAHLVPGRTSLICGGFYCEGSDNLTPPLPERT

-811 QNSAPCMQSQSNSQ
+811 QNSAPCLQSQHNNQ

-838 WAGNSQPKRSLDGIM
+838 WAGNSQPKRLLDGIM
-853 NRSNSQTTSTQQ
+853 NWS
-865 RIGTS
+865 
-870 SEWAGNSQPK
+870 
-880 RSLDGIM
+880 
-887 NRRKSVHAKS
+887 KSVHAKS
-897 SLQEPLTTVPLVAQA
+897 SLKEPLITVPLVAQA
-912 VVAMTVGG
+912 VVALGG
-920 SAEIRLQQ
+920 SAEMKLQQ
-928 PVYNI
+928 PVDNS
-933 TSTSTGTTEDK
+933 TSTSTGTTDDE
-944 SDKNSGKALSGT
+944 SDKNSGKALSRT
-956 KSLKKFKLRQKPETA
+956 KSLKLFKLRQKPKSA

-983 PYGTSASSSVFTF
+983 PYGTSTSSSVFTF

-1005 KGPRSYPETWV
+1005 KGPRSHPETWV

>member
-1 MCSPSSPAMEQ
+1 MEQ

-37 FTGEFSRLKLQS
+37 FTGEFLRLKRQS

-103 IKGVSGARAYI
+103 IKGVSGARDYI

-262 TQRLKED
+262 TQLLKED

-295 VYRTIKFLF
+295 VYRTIKFLL

-313 AQPSCTEVVP
+313 AQPSCTEEVP

-336 SDLSEASETEQEP
+336 SDLSEASEAEQEP
-349 EPEPQHQIEPQT
+349 EPEPQHQMEPQT
-361 EHRHPDREEPDRI
+361 EHRERNASILCCRHPDREEPDGI
-374 SNHVLPVAFSASAA
+374 SNHVLPVALSASAA

-393 PLSDAATCSPSVIL
+393 PLSDSATCSPSVIL
-407 NDLRAR
+407 NALRAR

-422 DSLPTQTINQKP
+422 NSLPTQTINQKP
-434 QPLQTQTNSMP
+434 QPLQIQTNSMS
-445 MNQRPPYLLPT
+445 MKQRPPYPLPT

-462 TSQDLR
+462 TSQALR
-468 QEPSLSI
+468 QEPSLRI
-475 PIITSQALRTQEVCQ
+475 PIITSQALMTQEFCQ

-525 EDLYFLPDSSMTSPL
+525 EDLYFLPDFSMTSLL

-569 SMTLNDQSMELSALV
+569 SITLKDQAMELPALV

-589 PGALV
+589 AGALV
-594 AFSDEDSPP
+594 PFSDEDSPP

-616 AGTERPDN
+616 AGTEHPDN
-624 ISKPERLEVILPPNA
+624 ISKPERLEVIIPPNA
-639 ATEALRG
+639 AAEALRE
-646 NGNPPSP
+646 NGSAPSP

-668 NTAGRS
+668 NNSGRS

-680 LSIPVE
+680 LSVPVE
-686 MVVQKSEEREWPG
+686 MVVQKSEEREWSG
-699 RSADTP
+699 RSVDT
-705 ALVDTISS
+705 LVDKMSW

-737 VTVSLPVTVPQPV
+737 VT
-750 TLPPPVR
+750 LPPPVR
-757 YSIPAPC
+757 YSVPAPC
-764 SSVNLPPPP
+764 TSVNLPPPP

-787 SENLTPPLPERT
+787 RTSLICGGFYCEGSDNLTPPLPERT

-811 QNSAPCMQSQSNSQ
+811 QNSDPCLQSQSNSQ

-838 WAGNSQPKRSLDGIM
+838 WAGNSQPKRLLDGIM
-853 NRSNSQTTSTQQ
+853 NRS
-865 RIGTS
+865 
-870 SEWAGNSQPK
+870 
-880 RSLDGIM
+880 
-887 NRRKSVHAKS
+887 KSVHAKS
-897 SLQEPLTTVPLVAQA
+897 SLKEPLTTVPLVAQA
-912 VVAMTVGG
+912 VVALGG
-920 SAEIRLQQ
+920 SAEMKLQQ
-928 PVYNI
+928 TVDNS
-933 TSTSTGTTEDK
+933 TSTSTGTTEDE
-944 SDKNSGKALSGT
+944 SDKNSGKALSRT
-956 KSLKKFKLRQKPETA
+956 KSLKLFKLRQKPKSA
-971 PPPVPTHSGPSP
+971 PPSVPTHSGPSP
-983 PYGTSASSSVFTF
+983 PYGNSTSSSVFTF

-1005 KGPRSYPETWV
+1005 KGPRSHPETWV

>member
-1 MCSPSSPAMEQ
+1 MEQ

-37 FTGEFSRLKLQS
+37 FTGEFLRLKRQS

-103 IKGVSGARAYI
+103 IKGVSGARDYI

-262 TQRLKED
+262 TQLLKED

-295 VYRTIKFLF
+295 VYRTIKFLL

-313 AQPSCTEVVP
+313 AQPSCTEEVP

-336 SDLSEASETEQEP
+336 SDLSEASEAEQEP
-349 EPEPQHQIEPQT
+349 EPEPQHQMEPQT
-361 EHRHPDREEPDRI
+361 EHRHPDREEPDGI
-374 SNHVLPVAFSASAA
+374 SNHVLPVALSASAA

-393 PLSDAATCSPSVIL
+393 PLSDSATCSPSVIL
-407 NDLRAR
+407 NALRAR

-422 DSLPTQTINQKP
+422 NSLPTQTINQKP
-434 QPLQTQTNSMP
+434 QPLQIQTNSMS
-445 MNQRPPYLLPT
+445 MKQRPPYPLPT

-462 TSQDLR
+462 TSQALR
-468 QEPSLSI
+468 QEPSLRI
-475 PIITSQALRTQEVCQ
+475 PIITSQALMTQEFCQ

-525 EDLYFLPDSSMTSPL
+525 EDLYFLPDFSMTSLL

-569 SMTLNDQSMELSALV
+569 SITLKDQAMELPALV

-589 PGALV
+589 AGALV
-594 AFSDEDSPP
+594 PFSDEDSPP

-616 AGTERPDN
+616 AGTEHPDN
-624 ISKPERLEVILPPNA
+624 ISKPERLEVIIPPNA
-639 ATEALRG
+639 AAEALRE
-646 NGNPPSP
+646 NGSAPSP

-668 NTAGRS
+668 NNSGRS

-680 LSIPVE
+680 LSVPVE
-686 MVVQKSEEREWPG
+686 MVVQKSEEREWSG
-699 RSADTP
+699 RSVDT
-705 ALVDTISS
+705 LVDKMSW

-737 VTVSLPVTVPQPV
+737 VT
-750 TLPPPVR
+750 LPPPVR
-757 YSIPAPC
+757 YSVPAPC
-764 SSVNLPPPP
+764 TSVNLPPPP

-787 SENLTPPLPERT
+787 RAHLVPGRTSLICGGFYCEGSDNLTPPLPERT

-811 QNSAPCMQSQSNSQ
+811 QNSDPCLQSQSNSQ

-838 WAGNSQPKRSLDGIM
+838 WAGNSQPKRLLDGIM
-853 NRSNSQTTSTQQ
+853 NRS
-865 RIGTS
+865 
-870 SEWAGNSQPK
+870 
-880 RSLDGIM
+880 
-887 NRRKSVHAKS
+887 KSVHAKS
-897 SLQEPLTTVPLVAQA
+897 SLKEPLTTVPLVAQA
-912 VVAMTVGG
+912 VVALGG
-920 SAEIRLQQ
+920 SAEMKLQQ
-928 PVYNI
+928 TVDNS
-933 TSTSTGTTEDK
+933 TSTSTGTTEDE
-944 SDKNSGKALSGT
+944 SDKNSGKALSRT
-956 KSLKKFKLRQKPETA
+956 KSLKLFKLRQKPKSA
-971 PPPVPTHSGPSP
+971 PPSVPTHSGPSP
-983 PYGTSASSSVFTF
+983 PYGTSTSSSVFTF

-1005 KGPRSYPETWV
+1005 KGPRSHPETWV

>member
-1 MCSPSSPAMEQ
+1 MPAMEQ

-37 FTGEFSRLKLQS
+37 FTGEFSRLKRQS

-179 KGDYVSRNLRVTYRN
+179 KGDYVCRNLRVTYRN

-262 TQRLKED
+262 TQLLKED

-295 VYRTIKFLF
+295 VYRTIKFLL

-313 AQPSCTEVVP
+313 AQPSCTEEVP

-336 SDLSEASETEQEP
+336 SDLSEASEAEQEP
-349 EPEPQHQIEPQT
+349 EPEPQHQMEPQT
-361 EHRHPDREEPDRI
+361 EHRHPDREEPGGI

-388 VHDGD
+388 VHDRD
-393 PLSDAATCSPSVIL
+393 PLSDSATCSPSVIL
-407 NDLRAR
+407 NALRAR

-422 DSLPTQTINQKP
+422 NSLSTQTINQKP
-434 QPLQTQTNSMP
+434 QPLQIQTNSMS
-445 MNQRPPYLLPT
+445 MNQRPPYPLPT
-456 KPDTLP
+456 KSDTLP
-462 TSQDLR
+462 TSQALR
-468 QEPSLSI
+468 QEPSLHI
-475 PIITSQALRTQEVCQ
+475 PIITSQALMTQEFCQ

-525 EDLYFLPDSSMTSPL
+525 EDLYFLPDFSMTSPM

-569 SMTLNDQSMELSALV
+569 SITLKDQAMELPALV

-589 PGALV
+589 AGALV
-594 AFSDEDSPP
+594 PFSDEDSPP

-616 AGTERPDN
+616 AGTEHPDN
-624 ISKPERLEVILPPNA
+624 ISKPERLEVIIPPNA
-639 ATEALRG
+639 AAEALRG
-646 NGNPPSP
+646 NGSAPSP

-668 NTAGRS
+668 NNSGRS

-680 LSIPVE
+680 LSVPVE
-686 MVVQKSEEREWPG
+686 MVVQKSEEREWSG
-699 RSADTP
+699 RSVDT
-705 ALVDTISS
+705 LVDKMSW

-728 SPQDTVSPP
+728 SP
-737 VTVSLPVTVPQPV
+737 PV

-757 YSIPAPC
+757 YSVPAPC
-764 SSVNLPPPP
+764 TSVNLPPPP
-773 PPPYPLAPSLSPPG
+773 PPPYPLAPSLSPPD
-787 SENLTPPLPERT
+787 NLTPPLPERT
-799 PESFFLVTQEVD
+799 PESFFLVTQEGEHMPLHHHLD
-811 QNSAPCMQSQSNSQ
+811 QNSAPCLQSQHNNQ

-838 WAGNSQPKRSLDGIM
+838 WAGNSQPKRLLDGIM
-853 NRSNSQTTSTQQ
+853 NWSKVTDIDRL
-865 RIGTS
+865 
-870 SEWAGNSQPK
+870 W
-880 RSLDGIM
+880 
-887 NRRKSVHAKS
+887 
-897 SLQEPLTTVPLVAQA
+897 
-912 VVAMTVGG
+912 
-920 SAEIRLQQ
+920 LQQ
-928 PVYNI
+928 PVDNS
-933 TSTSTGTTEDK
+933 TSTSTGTTDDE
-944 SDKNSGKALSGT
+944 SDKNSGKALSRT
-956 KSLKKFKLRQKPETA
+956 KSA

-983 PYGTSASSSVFTF
+983 PYGTSTSSSVFTF

-1005 KGPRSYPETWV
+1005 KGPRSHPETWV